1 VRDCWLFEKGVEKRE
16 GNGYI
21 NLRSYG
27 KKRRFISMKD
37 SDFKVPDQKELE
49 KELNEYL
56 GKKYG
61 DRIRLVV
68 PMLFPKAQ
76 TEEVSKEEKEF
87 GEGKKGKINFDLKPE
102 ELEAFLNDYI
112 IRQEEAKEILST
124 KICTHFNRIKF
135 TELTKGRNRYEGVG
149 QIKNNILMIGPT
161 GVGKTYLIKLIA
173 KKIGVPF
180 VKGDATKFSETG
192 YVGGDV
198 EDLVRDLVY
207 EANGDIEMAQYGI
220 IYVDEID
227 KIASSNNLIG
237 PDVSRTGV
245 QRALLKPMEETEVDL
260 KVPHDPI
267 SQLEAIEHYRKTGK
281 KEKRTINT
289 KHILFIM
296 SGAFNGLEELV
307 KKRLNQEGIGF
318 GAEIRSK
325 DERAEYLKEVK
336 AEDLIAF
343 GFESEFIGRLPVT
356 TVFEKLEVDDLYA
369 ILKNPNNPIILGKKK
384 DFKSYG
390 IDIQF
395 EEETLY
401 GLAEKAYEEKTGA
414 RGLVSA
420 VEKVLIKFEK
430 RLPST
435 DIRKFVVTREVVEN
449 PERELERLLQ
459 DPSNQEMQAKFE
471 MLLSRE
477 KEALR
482 GSILNREAEF
492 KKRYGVVFLEGR
504 ITLIVNRM
512 IEKGYDV
519 NTVFEEAVEIQRMV
533 EDFERDFYRKEGIS
547 IQFNNEA
554 IDRITEMTLNEDG
567 KGTTILSR
575 LSKDYEYGLELI
587 RDKTGQKEFI
597 LTREAVDDPE
607 AYLNRMIREIYSKQS
622 DQRLE
627 GKD

>member
-1 VRDCWLFEKGVEKRE
+1 
-16 GNGYI
+16 
-21 NLRSYG
+21 
-27 KKRRFISMKD
+27 MKD
-37 SDFKVPDQKELE
+37 SDSKVPDQKELE

-68 PMLFPKAQ
+68 PMLFPKPQAD
-76 TEEVSKEEKEF
+76 EVSKEEKEP
-87 GEGKKGKINFDLKPE
+87 GEGKKKIHFDLKPE

-112 IRQEEAKEILST
+112 IRQENAKEILST

-135 TELTKGRNRYEGVG
+135 TELTGGRNRYEGVG
-149 QIKNNILMIGPT
+149 HIKNNILMIGPT

-207 EANGDIEMAQYGI
+207 EANGDIELAQYGI
-220 IYVDEID
+220 IYIDEID

-281 KEKRTINT
+281 REKRTINT
-289 KHILFIM
+289 KYILFIM
-296 SGAFNGLEELV
+296 SGAFNGLEEIT
-307 KKRLNQEGIGF
+307 KKRLNREGIGF

-325 DERAEYLKEVK
+325 DERAEYLKQVK
-336 AEDLIAF
+336 AEDLMNF
-343 GFESEFIGRLPVT
+343 GFESEFIGRLPVVA
-356 TVFEKLEVDDLYA
+356 VFEKLEIDDLYA

-395 EEETLY
+395 EEDALY
-401 GLAEKAYEEKTGA
+401 ELAVKAYEEKTGA

-420 VEKVLIKFEK
+420 VERVLLKFEK

-435 DIRKFVVTREVVEN
+435 DIPKFVVTCSVVEN
-449 PERELERLLQ
+449 PDRELEWLLQ
-459 DPSNQEMQAKFE
+459 NPSNPEMLKRFE

-477 KEALR
+477 RMALKE
-482 GSILNREAEF
+482 SVLNRETEF
-492 KKRYGVVFLEGR
+492 KKRYGMVLPESR
-504 ITLIVNRM
+504 IDLIADRM

-519 NTVFEEAVEIQRMV
+519 NTVFEEVVEIQRQV
-533 EDFERDFYRKEGIS
+533 EEFERDFQRRNGINL
-547 IQFNNEA
+547 QFSEEA
-554 IDRITEMTLNEDG
+554 LNRITEIALEEDG
-567 KGTTILSR
+567 KGIAICSR
-575 LSKDYEYGLELI
+575 LLKDYEHGMRLI
-587 RDKTGQKEFI
+587 RDKIGRKEFLI
-597 LTREAVDDPE
+597 TKEAIDDPE
-607 AYLNRMIREIYSKQS
+607 GYLNRIIREIYSRQS
-622 DQRLE
+622 DQRIE
-627 GKD
+627 GQE

>member
-1 VRDCWLFEKGVEKRE
+1 
-16 GNGYI
+16 
-21 NLRSYG
+21 
-27 KKRRFISMKD
+27 
-37 SDFKVPDQKELE
+37 
-49 KELNEYL
+49 
-56 GKKYG
+56 
-61 DRIRLVV
+61 
-68 PMLFPKAQ
+68 
-76 TEEVSKEEKEF
+76 
-87 GEGKKGKINFDLKPE
+87 
-102 ELEAFLNDYI
+102 
-112 IRQEEAKEILST
+112 
-124 KICTHFNRIKF
+124 
-135 TELTKGRNRYEGVG
+135 VG
-149 QIKNNILMIGPT
+149 HIKNNILMIGPT

-207 EANGDIEMAQYGI
+207 EANGDIELAQYGI

-281 KEKRTINT
+281 REKRTINT
-289 KHILFIM
+289 KNILFIM
-296 SGAFNGLEELV
+296 SGAFNGLEELI
-307 KKRLNQEGIGF
+307 KKRLNREGIGF

-325 DERAEYLKEVK
+325 DERAEYLKQVK
-336 AEDLIAF
+336 AEDLIAQ

-356 TVFEKLEVDDLYA
+356 TVFEKLEVEDLYA

-395 EEETLY
+395 EDEALY
-401 GLAEKAYEEKTGA
+401 GLAVKAYEEKTGA

-435 DIRKFVVTREVVEN
+435 DIRKFVVTRSVVEN

-459 DPSNQEMQAKFE
+459 DPSDPEMLEKFE
-471 MLLSRE
+471 ALLSKE
-477 KEALR
+477 KMALKE
-482 GSILNREAEF
+482 SILHKEAEF
-492 KKRYGVVFLEGR
+492 KKRYGIVFREGR
-504 ITLIVNRM
+504 IDLIVNRM

-519 NTVFEEAVEIQRMV
+519 NTVSEEVVEIQQQV
-533 EDFERDFYRKEGIS
+533 EEFERDFQRRTGIDL
-547 IQFNNEA
+547 QFSEEA
-554 IDRITEMTLNEDG
+554 INRITEIILNEEG
-567 KGTTILSR
+567 KATALFSR
-575 LSKDYEYGLELI
+575 LSKDYEYGFELI
-587 RDKTGQKEFI
+587 REKTGQREFI
-597 LTREAVDDPE
+597 VTRETVDDPE
-607 AYLNRMIREIYSKQS
+607 GYLNRMIREIYKRQS
-622 DQRLE
+622 GQRFE
-627 GKD
+627 DKE

>member
-1 VRDCWLFEKGVEKRE
+1 
-16 GNGYI
+16 
-21 NLRSYG
+21 
-27 KKRRFISMKD
+27 MKD
-37 SDFKVPDQKELE
+37 SDSKVPDQKELE

-68 PMLFPKAQ
+68 PMLFPKPH
-76 TEEVSKEEKEF
+76 TEEVSKEEKEL
-87 GEGKKGKINFDLKPE
+87 GEGKKKIHFDLKPE

-112 IRQEEAKEILST
+112 IRQDEAKEILAT

-135 TELTKGRNRYEGVG
+135 TEMTKGRNRYEGVG
-149 QIKNNILMIGPT
+149 HIKNNILMMGPT

-173 KKIGVPF
+173 KKIGVSF

-207 EANGDIEMAQYGI
+207 EANGDIELAQYGI

-281 KEKRTINT
+281 REKRTINT
-289 KHILFIM
+289 KNILFIM
-296 SGAFNGLEELV
+296 SGAFNGLEELI

-318 GAEIRSK
+318 GAEVRSK
-325 DERAEYLKEVK
+325 DERAEYLNQVK

-356 TVFEKLEVDDLYA
+356 TVFERLEVDDLYA

-395 EEETLY
+395 EDEALY
-401 GLAEKAYEEKTGA
+401 ELAVKAYEEKTGA

-435 DIRKFVVTREVVEN
+435 DIRRFVVTQAVVED
-449 PERELERLLQ
+449 PGRELERLLR
-459 DPSNQEMQAKFE
+459 DPSNPEMLEKFE
-471 MLLSRE
+471 SLLSRE
-477 KEALR
+477 KMVLR
-482 GSILNREAEF
+482 ESILGREAEF
-492 KKRYGVVFLEGR
+492 KKRYGIVFREGR
-504 ITLIVNRM
+504 IDLIVNRM

-519 NTVFEEAVEIQRMV
+519 NTVSEEVVEIQQQV
-533 EDFERDFYRKEGIS
+533 EEFERDFQRRTGINL
-547 IQFNNEA
+547 QFSEEA
-554 IDRITEMTLNEDG
+554 INRITAIILNEDG
-567 KGTTILSR
+567 KGTALFSR
-575 LSKDYEYGLELI
+575 LSKDYEYGFELI
-587 RDKTGQKEFI
+587 RDKTGQREFI
-597 LTREAVDDPE
+597 VTRETVDDPE
-607 AYLNRMIREIYSKQS
+607 GYLNRMIREIYKRQS

-627 GKD
+627 DKE

>member
-1 VRDCWLFEKGVEKRE
+1 
-16 GNGYI
+16 
-21 NLRSYG
+21 
-27 KKRRFISMKD
+27 MKD
-37 SDFKVPDQKELE
+37 SDSKVPDQKDLE

-68 PMLFPKAQ
+68 PMLFPKPE
-76 TEEVSKEEKEF
+76 TEEVSKEEKEL
-87 GEGKKGKINFDLKPE
+87 GEGKKKIHFDLKPE

-112 IRQEEAKEILST
+112 IRQDEAKAILAT

-135 TELTKGRNRYEGVG
+135 TEMTQGRNRYEGVG
-149 QIKNNILMIGPT
+149 HIKNNILMVGPT

-207 EANGDIEMAQYGI
+207 EANGDMDLAQYGI

-227 KIASSNNLIG
+227 KIASSNSLIG

-281 KEKRTINT
+281 REKRTINT
-289 KHILFIM
+289 KNILFIM
-296 SGAFNGLEELV
+296 SGAFSGLEELV
-307 KKRLNQEGIGF
+307 KKRLNREGIGF

-325 DERAEYLKEVK
+325 DERAEYLKQVK

-356 TVFEKLEVDDLYA
+356 TVFEKLEIDDLYG

-395 EEETLY
+395 EDEALY
-401 GLAEKAYEEKTGA
+401 ELAVKAYEEKTGA

-420 VEKVLIKFEK
+420 VEKILIKFEK

-435 DIRKFVVTREVVEN
+435 DIRKLVVTKAVVED
-449 PERELERLLQ
+449 PEEALGRLLQ
-459 DPSNQEMQAKFE
+459 DPSNLEMLDKFE
-471 MLLSRE
+471 ALLTRE
-477 KEALR
+477 KLALKESVVR
-482 GSILNREAEF
+482 RESEF
-492 KKRYGVVFLEGR
+492 KKRYGIVFREGR
-504 ITLIVNRM
+504 IDLIVNRM

-519 NTVFEEAVEIQRMV
+519 NTVSEEVVEVQRQV
-533 EDFERDFYRKEGIS
+533 EEFERDFQRRTGIDL
-547 IQFNNEA
+547 QFSEEA
-554 IDRITEMTLNEDG
+554 IHRVTEIILKEEG
-567 KGTTILSR
+567 KGTVFFSK
-575 LSKDYEYGLELI
+575 LSKDFEYGFELI
-587 RDKTGQKEFI
+587 RDKTGQREFVV
-597 LTREAVDDPE
+597 TRETVDDPE
-607 AYLNRMIREIYSKQS
+607 GYLNRMIREIYRRQS
-622 DQRLE
+622 DPRHE
-627 GKD
+627 DKE

>member
-1 VRDCWLFEKGVEKRE
+1 
-16 GNGYI
+16 
-21 NLRSYG
+21 
-27 KKRRFISMKD
+27 MKD
-37 SDFKVPDQKELE
+37 SDSKVPDQKDLE

-68 PMLFPKAQ
+68 PMLFPKAE
-76 TEEVSKEEKEF
+76 TEEASKEEKEL
-87 GEGKKGKINFDLKPE
+87 GGGKKRIHFDLKPE

-112 IRQEEAKEILST
+112 IRQDDAKEILAT

-135 TELTKGRNRYEGVG
+135 TEITQGRNRYEGVG
-149 QIKNNILMIGPT
+149 HIKNNILMIGPT

-207 EANGDIEMAQYGI
+207 EANGDMDLAQYGI

-281 KEKRTINT
+281 REKRTLNT
-289 KHILFIM
+289 KNILFIM
-296 SGAFNGLEELV
+296 SGAFNGLEELI
-307 KKRLNQEGIGF
+307 KKRLNREGIGF

-325 DERAEYLKEVK
+325 DERAEYLKQVK
-336 AEDLIAF
+336 AEDLIAY

-395 EEETLY
+395 EEEALY
-401 GLAEKAYEEKTGA
+401 DLAVKAYEEKTGA

-420 VEKVLIKFEK
+420 VEKILIKFEK

-435 DIRKFVVTREVVEN
+435 DIRKFVVTRAVVEG
-449 PERELERLLQ
+449 PERALEGLLQ
-459 DPSNQEMQAKFE
+459 DPSDPEMLEKFE
-471 MLLSRE
+471 ALLSTE
-477 KEALR
+477 KLGLKE
-482 GSILNREAEF
+482 SILRRESEF
-492 KKRYGVVFLEGR
+492 KKRYGIVFREGR
-504 ITLIVNRM
+504 VDLIVSRM

-519 NTVFEEAVEIQRMV
+519 NTVSEEVVEVQRQV
-533 EDFERDFYRKEGIS
+533 EEFERDFQRRTGIDL
-547 IQFNNEA
+547 QFSEEA
-554 IDRITEMTLNEDG
+554 IHRVTEVILKGEG
-567 KGTTILSR
+567 KGAAFFSK
-575 LSKDYEYGLELI
+575 LSKDFEYGFELI
-587 RDKTGQKEFI
+587 RDKTGQREFI
-597 LTREAVDDPE
+597 VTRETVDDPE
-607 AYLNRMIREIYSKQS
+607 GYLNRMIREIYRRQS
-622 DQRLE
+622 DPGVE
-627 GKD
+627 DKK